1 MFNDGAGRT
10 THKSGEFFSKVYK
23 RIRKYG
29 GVPTAMTQ
37 NITEVLES
45 SQARTLMKL
54 ENKGLGTAA
63 TRASIINALFAREYI
78 AKKGKTIYPTE
89 KGIFLIDNLP
99 VAELKNAELTGEWEK
114 RLHNISD
121 GKEEY
126 QKFIQDIEQN
136 VRSWY
141 ETIAHSNS
149 NTYTS
154 KADQLSCPICGA
166 KVIKGKFG
174 YFCSSKKEKGCNFSI
189 PSELCS
195 KAITDTQA
203 LRLIEKGK
211 TTVIKGFKSKAG
223 KEFDAALKLDKT
235 TGKIEFEFPKKKK

>member
-1 MFNDGAGRT
+1 MVFDIAQMGEQIRAVDLQVILEYVWQRVVANKRRGVRTWVWIDEFSIMFNDGAGRT

-63 TRASIINALFAREYI
+63 TRASI
-78 AKKGKTIYPTE
+78 
-89 KGIFLIDNLP
+89 DNLP

-136 VRSWY
+136 VRS
-141 ETIAHSNS
+141 
-149 NTYTS
+149 
-154 KADQLSCPICGA
+154 
-166 KVIKGKFG
+166 
-174 YFCSSKKEKGCNFSI
+174 
-189 PSELCS
+189 
-195 KAITDTQA
+195 
-203 LRLIEKGK
+203 
-211 TTVIKGFKSKAG
+211 
-223 KEFDAALKLDKT
+223 
-235 TGKIEFEFPKKKK
+235 

>member
-1 MFNDGAGRT
+1 
-10 THKSGEFFSKVYK
+10 
-23 RIRKYG
+23 
-29 GVPTAMTQ
+29 MTQ

-126 QKFIQDIEQN
+126 QKFILDIEQN
-136 VRSWY
+136 VRS
-141 ETIAHSNS
+141 
-149 NTYTS
+149 
-154 KADQLSCPICGA
+154 
-166 KVIKGKFG
+166 
-174 YFCSSKKEKGCNFSI
+174 
-189 PSELCS
+189 
-195 KAITDTQA
+195 
-203 LRLIEKGK
+203 
-211 TTVIKGFKSKAG
+211 
-223 KEFDAALKLDKT
+223 
-235 TGKIEFEFPKKKK
+235 

>member
-1 MFNDGAGRT
+1 MVFDIAQMGEQIRAVDLQVILEYVWQRVVANKRRGVRTWVWIDEFSIMFNDGAGST

-136 VRSWY
+136 VRS
-141 ETIAHSNS
+141 
-149 NTYTS
+149 
-154 KADQLSCPICGA
+154 
-166 KVIKGKFG
+166 
-174 YFCSSKKEKGCNFSI
+174 
-189 PSELCS
+189 
-195 KAITDTQA
+195 
-203 LRLIEKGK
+203 
-211 TTVIKGFKSKAG
+211 
-223 KEFDAALKLDKT
+223 
-235 TGKIEFEFPKKKK
+235 

>member
-1 MFNDGAGRT
+1 MVFDIAQMGEQIRAVGLQVILEYVWQRVVANKRRGVRTWVWIDEFSIMFNDGAGRT

-54 ENKGLGTAA
+54 ENKVLGTAA

-78 AKKGKTIYPTE
+78 AKKGKTIYPT
-89 KGIFLIDNLP
+89 
-99 VAELKNAELTGEWEK
+99 
-114 RLHNISD
+114 
-121 GKEEY
+121 
-126 QKFIQDIEQN
+126 
-136 VRSWY
+136 
-141 ETIAHSNS
+141 
-149 NTYTS
+149 
-154 KADQLSCPICGA
+154 
-166 KVIKGKFG
+166 
-174 YFCSSKKEKGCNFSI
+174 
-189 PSELCS
+189 
-195 KAITDTQA
+195 
-203 LRLIEKGK
+203 EKGK